1 MTGPPLR
8 ATELGALSTL
18 ATAGRNGAPQPLLT
32 AQGFN
37 TRLIRRLVSKGL
49 VASVPEKGHAG
60 RKTTEIAKVRITNA
74 GRRVI
79 EG

>member
-1 MTGPPLR
+1 
-8 ATELGALSTL
+8 
-18 ATAGRNGAPQPLLT
+18 LLT

-37 TRLIRRLVSKGL
+37 ARLIRRVVSKGL
-49 VASVPEKGHAG
+49 AASIHEKVDAG
-60 RKTTEIAKVRITNA
+60 ETTEIAKVRITNA